1 MSFQAVFARNLA
13 VKTETLRVTAFEMTS
28 ESPDNDR
35 RGANWKKD
43 LVLGDKKGTRA
54 DHLQSVM
61 SDSRFDG
68 WTRQYDFGMPK
79 AIRDLAYG
87 CVMTGV
93 PISAQS

>member
-1 MSFQAVFARNLA
+1 MPRTQRIGARARQVNQVERLIFCGVA
-13 VKTETLRVTAFEMTS
+13 LNS
-28 ESPDNDR
+28 GR
-35 RGANWKKD
+35 RGANWKKS

-54 DHLQSVM
+54 YHLQSVM
-61 SDSRFDG
+61 FDPRFDE
-68 WTRQYDFGMPK
+68 WTRQYGFVMPK